1 MVAKQPK
8 KKVEQPAAE
17 EPREAKL
24 LWALDGLINAEGPVM
39 VTSWIAI
46 VEYID
51 HEGVTQLA
59 AASNKMPSWRMTGM
73 IDTGR
78 EMLFEDYDIYD
89 DYDE

>member
-1 MVAKQPK
+1 MAKQPK
-8 KKVEQPAAE
+8 KKPEKPAAD
-17 EPREAKL
+17 EPRESKL
-24 LWALDGLINAEGPVM
+24 LWALDGLIDAEGPVM

-51 HEGVTQLA
+51 HEGMAQLA

-78 EMLFEDYDIYD
+78 DMLFEDYDVYD
-89 DYDE
+89 DWDE